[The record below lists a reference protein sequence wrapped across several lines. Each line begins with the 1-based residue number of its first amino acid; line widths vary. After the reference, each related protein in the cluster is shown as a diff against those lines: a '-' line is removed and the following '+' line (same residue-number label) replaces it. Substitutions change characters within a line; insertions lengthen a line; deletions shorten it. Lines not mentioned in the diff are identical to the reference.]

1 MAMRENGLQGIRR
14 VCQCPSA
21 WWWSGLLAA
30 SVLLVGGAAR
40 ADDASGAVDRL
51 GELRAERDGLLRAA
65 NRAAAAG
72 DTRQGDAEFAK
83 VRELNAMITAL
94 RAERIRED
102 LARRQEAL
110 SRQLGDLGAYQTC
123 FHDPFL
129 LIVPAHDAEFAK
141 LYRYLPQADQAL
153 HARIGCRNRPE
164 TVTVVVAGRDRTA
177 LTALWR
183 QWSGRDELPT
193 PEDPL
198 PWTEG
203 VVADMGHGPAQLLA
217 GMALAMVQADF
228 PGAPGWYVA
237 MLAVLNETSRI
248 VIDPKTGRSQVE
260 YPFNWRFQALAAAD
274 PAQDGPALREILGG
288 KDDGDTGLRLARL
301 RHWALWLDARGW
313 LRPWHEA
320 FRDYRH
326 LDAGGIRQLEQ
337 VAGQPLDAL
346 LREHADW
353 LARQRAHIQE
363 TERRP

>member
-1 MAMRENGLQGIRR
+1 MAMRTNGRQGIRR
-14 VCQCPSA
+14 ACGRCPSA
-21 WWWSGLLAA
+21 WWLSGLLAA
-30 SVLLVGGAAR
+30 SLLACGVGM
-40 ADDASGAVDRL
+40 ADDAPGAVDRL

-94 RAERIRED
+94 RAERIRDD

-141 LYRYLPQADQAL
+141 LYRYLPQADQVL
-153 HARIGCRNRPE
+153 HARIGCRNRPA
-164 TVTVVVAGRDRTA
+164 TVTVVIAGRDRAA
-177 LTALWR
+177 LKALWR
-183 QWSGRDELPT
+183 QASGRDDLPT

-198 PWTEG
+198 PWAEG
-203 VVADMGHGPAQLLA
+203 VVADMDHGPAQLLA
-217 GMALAMVQADF
+217 GMARAMVQADF
-228 PGAPGWYVA
+228 PAAPGWYVT

-248 VIDPKTGRSQVE
+248 VIDPKTGRSEVE
-260 YPFNWRFQALAAAD
+260 YPFNWRFREQAAAD
-274 PAQDGPALREILGG
+274 PAQAGAALREILGG
-288 KDDGDTGLRLARL
+288 KDEGDDAGLRLARL
-301 RHWALWLDARGW
+301 RHWALWLDSRGW

-337 VAGQPLDAL
+337 VAGQPLDDL
-346 LREHADW
+346 LREHVAW
-353 LARQRAHIQE
+353 LARQRAPIRE
-363 TERRP
+363 